1 MTGLENDDRQTY
13 VEVKVACT
21 VLVLLEV
28 VQSPVTIMVVVFVL
42 VLTPLTW
49 RYDEQKDAP
58 VDKLSRTE
66 RA

>member
-1 MTGLENDDRQTY
+1 MPEPEIDGMRTY
-13 VEVKVACT
+13 VEVKVACI

-28 VQSPVTIMVVVFVL
+28 VQSPVTVIVVVFVL

-49 RYDEQKDAP
+49 MYDEQKDAP
-58 VDKLSRTE
+58 VDRLSRTE

>member
-1 MTGLENDDRQTY
+1 MPKLEIDDMRTY
-13 VEVKVACT
+13 VEVTVACT

-28 VQSPVTIMVVVFVL
+28 VQSAETVIVVVLVL

-49 RYDEQKDAP
+49 MYDEQKDAP
-58 VDKLSRTE
+58 VDRLSRTE

>member
-1 MTGLENDDRQTY
+1 MPELEIDGMRTY
-13 VEVKVACT
+13 VEVKVACI

-28 VQSPVTIMVVVFVL
+28 VQSPVTVIVVVFVL

-49 RYDEQKDAP
+49 MYDEQKDAP
-58 VDKLSRTE
+58 VDRLSRTE